1 MPNSQRLHRSICVP
15 FQEEE
20 YTTMLADRQA
30 FRAYLQQTYQNY
42 PELFPAQMNEG
53 FRFHGLVCSRK
64 LKLDQ
69 RRIKLSNGQVY
80 QIRPSF
86 VMPYMIA
93 KTHDIEKALYLRRF
107 GVPFDALAYVFD
119 RDAMFWYRATVSLAR
134 NSLVGTTVK
143 KPRDL
148 PAHVVAD
155 EKHTRRN
162 GDRVY
167 IATTVANGCFLG
179 AEICEQA
186 DTASLTQAY
195 GVFGQEAKALSADY
209 APQTVTTD
217 GWQATDAAFLA
228 LFPQVTIL
236 LCFLHAFLKLRRRA
250 KRLKA
255 DWTTLRKKL
264 WTAYRA
270 KKRAAFSQRLRR
282 TNEWVGQHI
291 SLDSVRGAMSRIAAN
306 VARYSK
312 AYHHPQAPRTTNMV
326 DRLMNYQD
334 RILFDMQLFHGTV
347 HSANLAARAMALL
360 WNFHPYGLRTR
371 SSAKERVS
379 PFKDLNGF
387 QYHDNWLQ
395 NLLIAASRAGN
406 PP

>member
-15 FQEEE
+15 FCEDE

-30 FRAYLQQTYQNY
+30 LSAYLQQTYQSH
-42 PELFPAQMNEG
+42 PELFPAEMSNA
-53 FRFHGLVCSRK
+53 FRFHGLVSSRK
-64 LKLDQ
+64 LKLSQ

-93 KTHDIEKALYLRRF
+93 LTDDIEKALYLRRF
-107 GVPFDALAYVFD
+107 SVPFDALAYVFG
-119 RDAMFWYRATVSLAR
+119 RDAMFWYRATVSLGR

-143 KPRDL
+143 KPKDL
-148 PAHVVAD
+148 PAHLVAD

-162 GDRVY
+162 GKRVY

-179 AEICEQA
+179 AEISERA
-186 DTASLTQAY
+186 DTQSLTDAY
-195 GVFGQEAKALSADY
+195 GVFGQEAQALDADY
-209 APQTVTTD
+209 APVTVTTD

-228 LFPQVTIL
+228 LFPKVTIL

-255 DWTTLRKKL
+255 SWTTLRKKL

-270 KKRAAFSQRLRR
+270 KKRAIYSQRLRR
-282 TNEWVGQHI
+282 LNEWVQQHI

-306 VARYSK
+306 VARYSQ
-312 AYHHPQAPRTTNMV
+312 AYQHPGAPRTTNMV
-326 DRLMNYQD
+326 DRLINYQD
-334 RILFDMQLFHGTV
+334 RILFDMQLFHGTLQ
-347 HSANLAARAMALL
+347 SANLAARAMALL
-360 WNFHPYGLRTR
+360 WNFHPYGSRTR
-371 SSAKERVS
+371 SSAKSRVS
-379 PFKDLNGF
+379 PFADLNGF